1 MKKTVIIF
9 ALMAFVG
16 IANGQTIRKVGGGV
30 NFTSITGTGDDV
42 SGNLGWQAGG
52 SVQFGEKFYLEPGV
66 FYMVENAEAT
76 VINNGVSTF
85 SDSQFKGFRVPVAV
99 GLNVLG
105 NTESSLGLRVFGGG
119 SAFFLTGV
127 SDNLNKSD
135 FNSTNWGVFAGV
147 GADISIIFIDL
158 TYEWSVTNLQKN
170 ITDIDFGKT
179 NGVFLTVGIRFQR
192 GLIF

>member
-1 MKKTVIIF
+1 
-9 ALMAFVG
+9 
-16 IANGQTIRKVGGGV
+16 
-30 NFTSITGTGDDV
+30 
-42 SGNLGWQAGG
+42 
-52 SVQFGEKFYLEPGV
+52 
-66 FYMVENAEAT
+66 
-76 VINNGVSTF
+76 
-85 SDSQFKGFRVPVAV
+85 
-99 GLNVLG
+99 LG